1 MGSKPAPIPQL
12 DLKPQYEALKHEL
25 AAAMNKV
32 LEEQK
37 FILGP
42 EVAMFERELAAYC
55 GAPHAIAC
63 ASGSD
68 ALILSLM
75 ALGLAPGDA
84 VACPT
89 YTFFATAGAIARLGL
104 RIVFTDVDP
113 ATYNMTPETLERALR
128 KHPRLSAV
136 IPVHLFGQA
145 CTPDLDDAIRARGV
159 PIVHDAAQAI
169 GAVDTRGRKLGSAE
183 LVCLSFFPSKNLGC
197 YGDGGALTCGGP
209 AQAEHLRR
217 LRAHGAAQKY
227 FHDEVGMNSRLDT
240 LQAAVLRV
248 KLPHLDGWNESRA
261 RIAAHYDALFAAE
274 GAADS
279 RVSLAEGGL
288 PLRTPHQLA
297 APARHVWNQ
306 YVVRVPAAKR
316 DALKDALASQ
326 GISTN
331 IYYPKPLHLQPCFA
345 AHGYGL
351 GDLPVSEAAAHETLA
366 LPIFPEL
373 ERAQTERVVAAVV
386 AFLKS

>member
-1 MGSKPAPIPQL
+1 MKPAPIPQL
-12 DLKPQYEALKHEL
+12 DLRPQYEALKQEL
-25 AAAMNKV
+25 AAAMSKV
-32 LEEQK
+32 LDEQK

-42 EVAMFERELAAYC
+42 EVGMFERELAAHC
-55 GAPHAIAC
+55 GAAHAIAC

-68 ALILSLM
+68 ALILALM
-75 ALGLAPGDA
+75 ELGLAPGDS

-104 RIVFTDVDP
+104 RIVFTDIDP

-128 KHPRLSAV
+128 GKPKPKAV

-145 CTPDLDDAIRARGV
+145 CTPDLDDAIRAKGAA
-159 PIVHDAAQAI
+159 ILHDAAQAI
-169 GAVDTRGRKLGSAE
+169 GSIDTRGRKMGSAE
-183 LVCLSFFPSKNLGC
+183 LVCFSFFPSKNLGC
-197 YGDGGALTCGGP
+197 YGDGGALTTGD
-209 AQAEHLRR
+209 AKQAEHLRR

-248 KLPHLDGWNESRA
+248 KLPHLDAWNEGRA
-261 RIAAHYDALFAAE
+261 RAAAQYDALFASE

-279 RVSLAEGGL
+279 SVPLAEGGL
-288 PLRTPHQLA
+288 ALRTPAQHEL
-297 APARHVWNQ
+297 PARHVWNQ

-316 DALKDALASQ
+316 DALKEHLGAQ
-326 GISTN
+326 GIGTN
-331 IYYPKPLHLQPCFA
+331 IYYPKPLHMQPCFA
-345 AHGYGL
+345 AHGYQA
-351 GDLPVSEAAAHETLA
+351 GDLPISEAAALETLA

-373 ERAQTERVVAAVV
+373 SSAQVERVVSEAV
-386 AFLKS
+386 AFLKK

>member
-1 MGSKPAPIPQL
+1 MKPVPIPQL

-25 AAAMNKV
+25 AAAMAKV
-32 LEEQK
+32 CEEQK

-42 EVAMFERELAAYC
+42 EVGMFERELAAYC
-55 GAPHAIAC
+55 GAPHAVAC

-68 ALILSLM
+68 ALILALM
-75 ALGLAPGDA
+75 ALGLRPGDA

-113 ATYNMTPETLERALR
+113 ATYNTSVETLERGLHGKPAV
-128 KHPRLSAV
+128 KAV

-145 CTPDLDDAIRARGV
+145 CTPELDDAIRSRGAA
-159 PIVHDAAQAI
+159 IVHDAAQAI
-169 GAVDTRGRKLGSAE
+169 GAVDGRGRKLGSSE
-183 LVCLSFFPSKNLGC
+183 LVCFSFFPSKNLGC
-197 YGDGGALTCGGP
+197 YGDGGALTTGDP
-209 AQAEHLRR
+209 KQAEHLRR

-248 KLPHLDGWNESRA
+248 KLPHLDAWNEGRA
-261 RIAAHYDALFAAE
+261 RAAARYDATFAAA

-279 RVSLAEGGL
+279 RTPLADGGL
-288 PLRTPHQLA
+288 PLRTPFQHA
-297 APARHVWNQ
+297 KPARHVWNQ

-316 DALKDALASQ
+316 DALKEHLGAQ
-326 GISTN
+326 GIGTN
-331 IYYPKPLHLQPCFA
+331 IYYPKPLHMQPCFA
-345 AHGYGL
+345 AHGYAA
-351 GDLPVSEAAAHETLA
+351 GDLPASEAAAQETLA

-373 ERAQTERVVAAVV
+373 TDAQVERVVSEVV
-386 AFLKS
+386 AFLKR

>member
-1 MGSKPAPIPQL
+1 MKPAPIPQL
-12 DLKPQYEALKHEL
+12 DLKPQYEALKHEI
-25 AAAMNKV
+25 AAAMAKV
-32 LEEQK
+32 CEEQK

-42 EVAMFERELAAYC
+42 DVAQFERELAAYC
-55 GAPHAIAC
+55 GAPHAVAC

-68 ALILSLM
+68 ALILALM
-75 ALGLAPGDA
+75 ELGLAPGDA

-113 ATYNMTPETLERALR
+113 ATYNMTAETLARALHG
-128 KHPRLSAV
+128 KPAVKAV

-145 CTPDLDDAIRARGV
+145 CAPELDDAIRAKGL

-169 GAVDTRGRKLGSAE
+169 GSIDGRGRKMGSAE
-183 LVCLSFFPSKNLGC
+183 LVCFSFFPSKNLGC
-197 YGDGGALTCGGP
+197 YGDGGALTTGD
-209 AQAEHLRR
+209 AKQAEHLRR

-248 KLPHLDGWNESRA
+248 KLPHLDAWNEGRA
-261 RIAAHYDALFAAE
+261 RAAAHYDALFARE

-279 RVSLAEGGL
+279 RTPLAGGGL
-288 PLRTPHQLA
+288 ALRTPFRHPE
-297 APARHVWNQ
+297 PARHVWNQ

-316 DALKDALASQ
+316 DALKDHLGAQ
-326 GISTN
+326 GIGTN
-331 IYYPKPLHLQPCFA
+331 VYYPKPLHLQPCFA
-345 AHGYGL
+345 PHGYGA
-351 GDLPVSEAAAHETLA
+351 GDLPASEAAAQETLA

-373 ERAQTERVVAAVV
+373 APAQVERVVSEVV
-386 AFLKS
+386 AFLKR

>member
-1 MGSKPAPIPQL
+1 MKPEPIPQL

-25 AAAMNKV
+25 AAAMAKV
-32 LEEQK
+32 CEEQK

-42 EVAMFERELAAYC
+42 EVGMFERELAAYC
-55 GAPHAIAC
+55 GAPHAVAC

-68 ALILSLM
+68 ALILALM
-75 ALGLAPGDA
+75 ELGLAPGDA

-113 ATYNMTPETLERALR
+113 ATYNMTPETLERALHGR
-128 KHPRLSAV
+128 PLPRAV

-145 CTPDLDDAIRARGV
+145 CAPELDDAIRALGA

-169 GAVDTRGRKLGSAE
+169 GSVDTRGRRMGSAE
-183 LVCLSFFPSKNLGC
+183 LVCFSFFPSKNLGC
-197 YGDGGALTCGGP
+197 YGDGGALTTP
-209 AQAEHLRR
+209 DARQADHLRR

-227 FHDEVGMNSRLDT
+227 LHDEVGMNSRLDT

-248 KLPHLDGWNESRA
+248 KLPHLDAWNEGRA
-261 RIAAHYDALFAAE
+261 HVASQYDAAFASA

-279 RVSLAEGGL
+279 RTPLRDGGL
-288 PLRTPHQLA
+288 PLRTPYRPGS
-297 APARHVWNQ
+297 PARHVWNQ

-316 DALKDALASQ
+316 DALKDQLGAR
-326 GISTN
+326 GIGSAV
-331 IYYPKPLHLQPCFA
+331 YYPKPLHLQPCFA
-345 AHGYGL
+345 AHGYRA
-351 GDLPVSEAAAHETLA
+351 GDLPESEAAAQETLA

-373 ERAQTERVVAAVV
+373 SSPQIERVVSEVA
-386 AFLKS
+386 AFLRK

>member
-1 MGSKPAPIPQL
+1 MKPAPIPQL

-25 AAAMNKV
+25 AAAMAKV
-32 LEEQK
+32 CEEQK

-42 EVAMFERELAAYC
+42 EVGMFERELAAYC

-68 ALILSLM
+68 ALILALM
-75 ALGLAPGDA
+75 ELGLAPGDA

-104 RIVFTDVDP
+104 RIVFTDIDP

-128 KHPRLSAV
+128 GKPKPKAV

-145 CTPDLDDAIRARGV
+145 CTPELDDAIRALGA

-183 LVCLSFFPSKNLGC
+183 LVCFSFFPSKNLGC
-197 YGDGGALTCGGP
+197 YGDGGGMTTGDP
-209 AQAEHLRR
+209 KQAEHLRR

-248 KLPHLDGWNESRA
+248 KLPHLDAWNEGRA
-261 RIAAHYDALFAAE
+261 RAAAQYSALFASE

-279 RVSLAEGGL
+279 SVALAEGGL
-288 PLRTPHQLA
+288 ALRTPAQHKL
-297 APARHVWNQ
+297 PARHVWNQ
-306 YVVRVPAAKR
+306 YVVRVPAGKR
-316 DALKDALASQ
+316 DALKEHLGAH
-326 GISTN
+326 GIGAN
-331 IYYPKPLHLQPCFA
+331 IYYPKPLHMQPCFA
-345 AHGYGL
+345 AHGYQA
-351 GDLPVSEAAAHETLA
+351 GDLPVSEAAARETLA

-373 ERAQTERVVAAVV
+373 ASAQVERVVSEVV
-386 AFLKS
+386 AFLKP

>member
-1 MGSKPAPIPQL
+1 MKPAPIPQL
-12 DLKPQYEALKHEL
+12 DLKPQYEALKHEI
-25 AAAMNKV
+25 AAAMAKV
-32 LEEQK
+32 CEEQK

-42 EVAMFERELAAYC
+42 DVGQFERELAAYC
-55 GAPHAIAC
+55 GAPYAVAC

-68 ALILSLM
+68 ALILALM
-75 ALGLAPGDA
+75 ELGLSPGDA

-113 ATYNMTPETLERALR
+113 ATYNMTAETLERALHG
-128 KHPRLSAV
+128 KPAVKAV

-145 CTPDLDDAIRARGV
+145 CTPDLDDAIRAKGL

-169 GAVDTRGRKLGSAE
+169 GAIDGRGRKMGSAE
-183 LVCLSFFPSKNLGC
+183 LVCFSFFPSKNLGC
-197 YGDGGALTCGGP
+197 YGDGGGLTTGD
-209 AQAEHLRR
+209 AKQAEHLRR

-248 KLPHLDGWNESRA
+248 KLPHLDGWNEGRA
-261 RIAAHYDALFAAE
+261 RAAAHYDALFARE

-279 RVSLAEGGL
+279 RTPLAAGGL
-288 PLRTPHQLA
+288 ALRTPYQHPT
-297 APARHVWNQ
+297 PARHVWNQ

-316 DALKDALASQ
+316 DALKDHLGAQ
-326 GISTN
+326 GIGTN
-331 IYYPKPLHLQPCFA
+331 VYYPKPLHMQPCFA
-345 AHGYGL
+345 PHGYGA
-351 GDLPVSEAAAHETLA
+351 GDLPASEAAALETLA

-373 ERAQTERVVAAVV
+373 ASSQVERVVSEVV
-386 AFLKS
+386 AFLKR

>member
-1 MGSKPAPIPQL
+1 MKPAPIPQL

-25 AAAMNKV
+25 AAAMAKV
-32 LEEQK
+32 CEEQK

-42 EVAMFERELAAYC
+42 EVGMFERELAAYC

-68 ALILSLM
+68 ALILALM
-75 ALGLAPGDA
+75 ELGLSPGDA

-113 ATYNMTPETLERALR
+113 ATYNMSVATLERALHGKPKVR
-128 KHPRLSAV
+128 AV

-145 CTPDLDDAIRARGV
+145 CEPELDDAIRASGV
-159 PIVHDAAQAI
+159 PILHDAAQAI
-169 GAVDTRGRKLGSAE
+169 GSIDARGRKLGSAE
-183 LVCLSFFPSKNLGC
+183 LVCFSFFPSKNLGC
-197 YGDGGALTCGGP
+197 YGDGGGLTTGDP
-209 AQAEHLRR
+209 KQAEHLRR

-248 KLPHLDGWNESRA
+248 KLPHLDAWNESRA
-261 RIAAHYDALFAAE
+261 RAAAQYDALFASA

-279 RVSLAEGGL
+279 RTPLAAGGL
-288 PLRTPHQLA
+288 PLRTPARHA

-306 YVVRVPAAKR
+306 YVVRVPAARR
-316 DALKDALASQ
+316 DALKEHLGAQ
-326 GISTN
+326 GIGTN
-331 IYYPKPLHLQPCFA
+331 IYYPKPLHMQPCFA
-345 AHGYGL
+345 AHGYQA
-351 GDLPVSEAAAHETLA
+351 GDLPESEAAALETLA

-373 ERAQTERVVAAVV
+373 SRAQVERVVDEVV
-386 AFLKS
+386 ALLKK

>member
-1 MGSKPAPIPQL
+1 MKPVPIPQL
-12 DLKPQYEALKHEL
+12 DLTPQYETLQHEL

-42 EVAMFERELAAYC
+42 EVGMFERELAEYC
-55 GAPHAIAC
+55 DARYAVAC

-68 ALILSLM
+68 ALILALM
-75 ALGLAPGDA
+75 ELGLRPGDA

-113 ATYNMTPETLERALR
+113 STYNMSLETLERAL
-128 KHPRLSAV
+128 LSRPKVKAV

-145 CTPDLDDAIRARGV
+145 CEPELDDAIRARGAA
-159 PIVHDAAQAI
+159 IVHDAAQAI
-169 GAVDTRGRKLGSAE
+169 GAIDARGCKLGCAG
-183 LVCLSFFPSKNLGC
+183 LACFSFFPSKNLGC
-197 YGDGGALTCGGP
+197 YGDGGALTTGDP
-209 AQAEHLRR
+209 KQAEHLRR

-248 KLPHLDGWNESRA
+248 KLPHLDAWNTERA
-261 RIAAHYDALFAAE
+261 RAASHYAALFASE

-279 RVSLAEGGL
+279 SVPLAAGGL
-288 PLRTPHQLA
+288 ALRIPRPPTE
-297 APARHVWNQ
+297 PARHVWNQ

-316 DALKDALASQ
+316 DALKEHLGAS
-326 GISTN
+326 GIGAS

-345 AHGYGL
+345 AHGYQAGE
-351 GDLPVSEAAAHETLA
+351 LPVSEAAALETLA

-373 ERAQTERVVAAVV
+373 TDAQIERVVSEVV
-386 AFLKS
+386 GFLKK

>member
-1 MGSKPAPIPQL
+1 MKHAPIPQL

-25 AAAMNKV
+25 AAAMSKV

-42 EVAMFERELAAYC
+42 EVSLFERELAAYC
-55 GAPHAIAC
+55 AAPHAVAC

-68 ALILSLM
+68 ALILALM
-75 ALGLAPGDA
+75 ELGVAPGDA

-113 ATYNMTPETLERALR
+113 ATYDMTPETLARALHG
-128 KHPRLSAV
+128 KPRVKAV

-145 CTPDLDDAIRARGV
+145 CAPELDDAIRATGAA
-159 PIVHDAAQAI
+159 IVHDAAQAI
-169 GAVDTRGRKLGSAE
+169 GAIDTRGRKLGSAE
-183 LVCLSFFPSKNLGC
+183 LVCFSFFPSKNLGC
-197 YGDGGALTCGGP
+197 YGDGGGLTTGDP
-209 AQAEHLRR
+209 KQAEHLRR

-248 KLPHLDGWNESRA
+248 KLPHLDAWNEGRA
-261 RIAAHYDALFAAE
+261 RAAAHYDALFAQA

-279 RVSLAEGGL
+279 RVPLSDGGL
-288 PLRTPHQLA
+288 ALRTPHQRPK
-297 APARHVWNQ
+297 PARHVWNQ

-316 DALKDALASQ
+316 DALKEHLAAQ
-326 GISTN
+326 GIGTN

-345 AHGYGL
+345 AHGYGA
-351 GDLPVSEAAAHETLA
+351 GDLPVSEAAALQTLA

-373 ERAQTERVVAAVV
+373 SVAQVERVVSEVV
-386 AFLKS
+386 AFLKR